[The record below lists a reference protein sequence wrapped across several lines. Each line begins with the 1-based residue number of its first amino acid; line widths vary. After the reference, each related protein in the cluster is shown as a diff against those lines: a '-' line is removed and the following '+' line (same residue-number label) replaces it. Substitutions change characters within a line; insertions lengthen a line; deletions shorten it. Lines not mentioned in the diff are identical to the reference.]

1 MTETEARLDEKLKA
15 HKKALEKA
23 IGSARKQLS
32 DKSNLKTLKQYRNML
47 DLYLSL
53 PKYGEA
59 EQLRMLKMWKSKHK
73 HAGLAIDEGVK
84 QELTDKVKGGD
95 LWELMGSENPFKPWG
110 GGAGP
115 SRSRKEKKG
124 KKGKKDKKGKKEK
137 SGEYGGA
144 DMPSRQSLERE
155 QEEVDSIQEQIDSL
169 ELQRAKIMNQLWYE
183 TNPSI
188 RQVLVNNLE
197 RIQTQLES
205 LIQIPNPFAVLE
217 NRLRTRQDPNNNDE
231 DDGKQEGSGTRGIP
245 PEVLKF
251 MRERQRLQQ
260 QQQQQGMGLAKKIY
274 KGLYGIS
281 PAKQNYDWIDLVSHL
296 VSKALTKERRGG
308 CMSCSSKQG
317 GKLDLTQEVQTT
329 QPLPYK
335 KSGPKKGSTNP
346 WIEFLKEFKA
356 KHPNMSHR
364 DAMKAASPLY
374 QAQKQG

>member
-1 MTETEARLDEKLKA
+1 MTETEARLNQKLSS
-15 HKKALEKA
+15 HKKELEQA

-59 EQLRMLKMWKSKHK
+59 EQLRMLKLWKSKFS

-84 QELTDKVKGGD
+84 QELTEKVKGG
-95 LWELMGSENPFKPWG
+95 LIRQGPMFWEKEYWTGSG
-110 GGAGP
+110 QGP
-115 SRSRKEKKG
+115 SRPKT
-124 KKGKKDKKGKKEK
+124 KDKK
-137 SGEYGGA
+137 
-144 DMPSRQSLERE
+144 
-155 QEEVDSIQEQIDSL
+155 
-169 ELQRAKIMNQLWYE
+169 
-183 TNPSI
+183 
-188 RQVLVNNLE
+188 
-197 RIQTQLES
+197 
-205 LIQIPNPFAVLE
+205 
-217 NRLRTRQDPNNNDE
+217 
-231 DDGKQEGSGTRGIP
+231 GSGTRGIP

-274 KGLYGIS
+274 KGLYGIK

-356 KHPNMSHR
+356 KHPHLNHR
-364 DAMKAASPLY
+364 EALKQASPIY